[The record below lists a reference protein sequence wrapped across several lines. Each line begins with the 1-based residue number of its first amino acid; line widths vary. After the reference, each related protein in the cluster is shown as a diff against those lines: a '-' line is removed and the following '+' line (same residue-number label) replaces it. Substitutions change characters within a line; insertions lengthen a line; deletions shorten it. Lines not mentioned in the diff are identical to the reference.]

1 MSEIINLR
9 QARKQKERA
18 SKEAA
23 AGANRLTH
31 GRAKQ
36 EKNLT
41 KAQREAEQSKL
52 DGHKRVKQQA
62 EDE

>member
-9 QARKQKERA
+9 QVRKQKKRSA
-18 SKEAA
+18 KEAEAKA
-23 AGANRLTH
+23 ARTAH
-31 GRAKQ
+31 GRTKQ
-36 EKNLT
+36 EKNLG

>member
-9 QARKQKERA
+9 QVRKQKERA
-18 SKEAA
+18 AKDVE
-23 AGANRLTH
+23 AGAKRVVH
-31 GRAKQ
+31 GRTKH
-36 EKNLT
+36 EKKLT
-41 KAQREAEQSKL
+41 KAQSDTEQSKL